1 MKRRA
6 ATKNSSSRVKPR
18 RRPSLKSASGNE
30 ATLSAL
36 DALPQ
41 QIAIIEA
48 EGKVIATNRAWR
60 EFVRAVGTETDRVN
74 LGQNYFARSTR
85 LKAPH
90 LSTFVDGVKAVLA
103 GKQSEFE
110 IEYPC
115 QVGEQE
121 RWFHARVTACR
132 VDSAQAVIAHEDIS
146 ERVRLERE
154 IVAVS
159 AHEQQRLR
167 QELHDGLSQQLTGL
181 KFKASL
187 MEYHL
192 QSKNLPEAGEA
203 KALSELLNE
212 ATDEAS
218 KLARRMRPVEVEARG
233 LMMALREISLNTE
246 QKHDVKCEVSIARPV
261 FIHDNNTATNLFR
274 IAEEAVS
281 AAIAQGDAKRVQIS
295 LAESGNLV
303 TLTVRDN
310 GQPWKDRAADGLGP
324 HLIRYHAR
332 MIGGTLEWRNV
343 SPRGVVFSCSFQKHV
358 RARSANPEFSVG

>member
-6 ATKNSSSRVKPR
+6 ANKRVSHRPVTKRRATPKPTL
-18 RRPSLKSASGNE
+18 PEHA
-30 ATLSAL
+30 ALSAL
-36 DALPQ
+36 DALPE
-41 QIAIIEA
+41 QIALLSRD
-48 EGKVIATNRAWR
+48 GVVLATNRAWR
-60 EFVRAVGTETDRVN
+60 GFARAVSSETDRAAV
-74 LGQNYFARSTR
+74 GENYFSRCSG
-85 LKAPH
+85 LEAPH
-90 LSTFVDGVKAVLA
+90 LITFVEGVKSVLA
-103 GKQSEFE
+103 GKQPEFE

-115 QVGEQE
+115 RVGQGE
-121 RWFHARVTACR
+121 RWFHARVTTCR
-132 VDSAQAVIAHEDIS
+132 AGSAHAVIAHEDIS

-187 MEYHL
+187 LEYHL
-192 QSKNLPEAGEA
+192 QSKNLPEASEA

-233 LMMALREISLNTE
+233 LMMALREIALNTE
-246 QKHDVKCEVSIARPV
+246 QEHEVKCDVSIGRPV
-261 FIHDNNTATNLFR
+261 FFYDNNTATNLFR
-274 IAEEAVS
+274 IAQEAVS
-281 AAIAQGDAKRVQIS
+281 AAIEEGEARRVQIS
-295 LAESGNLV
+295 LSESGNRV

-310 GQPWKDRAADGLGP
+310 GRPWKQRSSSGLGP

-332 MIGGTLEWRNV
+332 MIGGTLDWHNT
-343 SPRGVVFSCSFQKHV
+343 STRGVVFTCCFEK
-358 RARSANPEFSVG
+358 RPRSVPSQ